1 MEKNTSTLD
10 RWTGSNFN
18 ISANAVGRQTVY
30 CKHIV
35 SRYPVDNLKF
45 QIVSLPAKG
54 PHTVYGDWKLK
65 SSKITKKCYQTSW
78 NKQVFDLCVK
88 IKEVC
93 YLT

>member
-1 MEKNTSTLD
+1 M
-10 RWTGSNFN
+10 
-18 ISANAVGRQTVY
+18 
-30 CKHIV
+30 
-35 SRYPVDNLKF
+35 DNLKF

-93 YLT
+93 YLDIFLIPLSNLDLEHSSFIISS